1 MPPKKNTKHSKPAQ
15 DGPIE
20 PVTNDPRFK
29 HLQRDPRFLRPK
41 KKDMKVSIDKRF
53 SGMLNSEEFGSKPK
67 VDKYGR
73 KLEGNT
79 AEKELKRY
87 YRIDDD
93 EEEEEEEE
101 DNLELLEKA
110 LMADEGNVEDEE
122 DAEAEQDEE
131 VMDKL
136 LSKSDYMRGKGVM
149 SSSDE
154 SSSDEDEVE
163 EEDEDEEEEQQPQIQ
178 EGEETCRLA
187 AVNMDW
193 DKIKAVDIFKVLSG
207 FIPSTSVIKSVSIYP
222 SEFGKE
228 RIKREDVEGPPKEIF
243 NDNKGDDASDDDEE
257 VTEASIIRAQV
268 EEGDGKEFD
277 QEALR
282 KYQRDRLK
290 YYYAVIECDTPATA
304 KAIYQ
309 SCDGN
314 EYESSANF
322 FDLRYIP
329 DEMEFTDQPK
339 DVATMA
345 PENHKPTKFITEA
358 LQHTKVKLTWDNDDL
373 DRIQLTRREFTQ
385 DDIKDLDF
393 DAYLASSDEEEDEED
408 VDSLR
413 EKYRKLLAGS
423 GDKSVY
429 GGKDED
435 HSDAEGDM
443 EISFAPG
450 LSEKTGALVDSKDA
464 KDPEEETSIEKY
476 MRKQREKRKAK
487 KERRGE
493 ETKEEA
499 SEESD
504 MGEEMND
511 PYFKETLQEME
522 DEGLVETKDKK
533 KKKEKKSKKK
543 LSKEQREEQR
553 LQKADL
559 ELLMDD
565 KEGKGDGF
573 DMKEVLKREKLE
585 KKGKKGKNAK
595 KLETMDVDEFEINV
609 ADPRF
614 ADLQESH
621 HFAIDPTN
629 PQFKK
634 TKSMKKLLD
643 ARQEKM
649 KKESTETD
657 TWKKE
662 AAPARSSKADE
673 GEKDNTSLSQLVNSV
688 KRKGALSKPSLGKRQ
703 KM

>member
-1 MPPKKNTKHSKPAQ
+1 MPPKKNTKYSKPVH

-87 YRIDDD
+87 YRIDEEDEDEDD
-93 EEEEEEEE
+93 DEEE

-122 DAEAEQDEE
+122 DAEAEEDEE

-136 LSKSDYMRGKGVM
+136 LTKSDYMRGKGVM

-163 EEDEDEEEEQQPQIQ
+163 DEDDDEEEEQPQIQ

-228 RIKREDVEGPPKEIF
+228 RIQREDVEGPPKEIF
-243 NDNKGDDASDDDEE
+243 NDNKNADDSDDDEE

-329 DEMEFTDQPK
+329 DEMKFTDEPK

-450 LSEKTGALVDSKDA
+450 LSEKTGSLVDSKLNP

-493 ETKEEA
+493 EDTKEEEA

-522 DEGLVETKDKK
+522 DEGLV
-533 KKKEKKSKKK
+533 
-543 LSKEQREEQR
+543 Q
-553 LQKADL
+553 
-559 ELLMDD
+559 
-565 KEGKGDGF
+565 
-573 DMKEVLKREKLE
+573 
-585 KKGKKGKNAK
+585 
-595 KLETMDVDEFEINV
+595 
-609 ADPRF
+609 
-614 ADLQESH
+614 
-621 HFAIDPTN
+621 
-629 PQFKK
+629 
-634 TKSMKKLLD
+634 
-643 ARQEKM
+643 
-649 KKESTETD
+649 
-657 TWKKE
+657 
-662 AAPARSSKADE
+662 SKAI
-673 GEKDNTSLSQLVNSV
+673 N
-688 KRKGALSKPSLGKRQ
+688 
-703 KM
+703 